1 MLILHETSIILYER
15 ANAFD
20 LNTRL
25 ERNPRI
31 RALGSNPLLLSP
43 IVLVYEAQLDLPDRR
58 AKLYERCVDIL
69 LTEWDTSRSIQRR
82 REFKPEYKQQL
93 LEELAWHFHVK
104 GQRYF
109 PDDEVIA
116 VIADFLPAVGLS
128 AEQSMKVLEE
138 IANENGL
145 LKAQAQGVELH

>member
-1 MLILHETSIILYER
+1 
-15 ANAFD
+15 
-20 LNTRL
+20 
-25 ERNPRI
+25 
-31 RALGSNPLLLSP
+31 
-43 IVLVYEAQLDLPDRR
+43 
-58 AKLYERCVDIL
+58 
-69 LTEWDTSRSIQRR
+69 
-82 REFKPEYKQQL
+82 
-93 LEELAWHFHVK
+93 VK